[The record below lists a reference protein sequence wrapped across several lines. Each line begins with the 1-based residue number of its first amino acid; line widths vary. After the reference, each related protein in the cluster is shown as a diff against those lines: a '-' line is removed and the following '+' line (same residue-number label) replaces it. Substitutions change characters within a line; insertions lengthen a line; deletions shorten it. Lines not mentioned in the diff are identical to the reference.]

1 MGPQDLVTLAPWSVP
16 ALQRLQRLPIQH
28 LAVLELRLG
37 VSAGSGLLVRMS
49 SGGHCLPPPPS
60 VSSECLKGSYI
71 TYVVGSDLCQETTLV
86 NVTPGGH
93 IFCIASWRS
102 KLLYLHISI
111 IRETFP
117 KGTVVTSLLGRGDEI
132 TPPPR
137 FVGIITV
144 RIKKINLFIEL
155 ILHLFRNF

>member
-1 MGPQDLVTLAPWSVP
+1 MKRTAILKFAAHRCGAPRFGHSCSMVCTSPPKIAKTSHPTSSRIGIEAW
-16 ALQRLQRLPIQH
+16 RLCRLRF
-28 LAVLELRLG
+28 AGADELRWTL
-37 VSAGSGLLVRMS
+37 S
-49 SGGHCLPPPPS
+49 PPPPS

-132 TPPPR
+132 TPPPDLW
-137 FVGIITV
+137 G
-144 RIKKINLFIEL
+144 LSLYE
-155 ILHLFRNF
+155 